1 MDCFVQAVINLPV
14 SGVKAIVSCHFE
26 IFIRDMLDKK
36 FDKVNGRKSLPDER
50 IVFMPVVMESDVNAI
65 VRINSGEGDNR
76 ASEVAADIFDNRI
89 RVAEIWLCIN
99 IKAIFVFMIYIRFSF
114 FERGTNTFFQ
124 FIQ

>member
-1 MDCFVQAVINLPV
+1 MQAVINLPV

-76 ASEVAADIFDNRI
+76 TSEIAADIFDNRI

-114 FERGTNTFFQ
+114 FKRGTNTFFQ

>member
-1 MDCFVQAVINLPV
+1 MQAVINLPV
-14 SGVKAIVSCHFE
+14 SGIKAIVSCHFE

-76 ASEVAADIFDNRI
+76 ASEIAADIFDNRI

>member
-1 MDCFVQAVINLPV
+1 MQAVINLPV

>member
-1 MDCFVQAVINLPV
+1 MQAVINLPV

-114 FERGTNTFFQ
+114 FKRGTNTFFQ

>member
-1 MDCFVQAVINLPV
+1 MQAVINLPV

-76 ASEVAADIFDNRI
+76 ASEIAADIFDNRI

-114 FERGTNTFFQ
+114 FKRGTNMFFQ

>member
-1 MDCFVQAVINLPV
+1 MQAVINLPV

-76 ASEVAADIFDNRI
+76 TSEIAADIFDNRI

>member
-1 MDCFVQAVINLPV
+1 MQAVINLPV

-26 IFIRDMLDKK
+26 IFIRDILDKK

-114 FERGTNTFFQ
+114 FKRGTNTFFQ

>member
-1 MDCFVQAVINLPV
+1 MQAVINLPV

-76 ASEVAADIFDNRI
+76 TSEIAADIFDNRI

-114 FERGTNTFFQ
+114 FKRGPNMFFQ